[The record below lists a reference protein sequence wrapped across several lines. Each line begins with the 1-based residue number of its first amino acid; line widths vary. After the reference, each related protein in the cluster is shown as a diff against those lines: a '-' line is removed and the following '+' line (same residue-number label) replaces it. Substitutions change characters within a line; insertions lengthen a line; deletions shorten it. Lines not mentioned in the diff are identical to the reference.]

1 MSTMLPGMSGH
12 RFFMIARFHT
22 LRQHWDVNDI
32 NLALFEY
39 DQPLIGRLGEPD
51 GVSYG

>member
-12 RFFMIARFHT
+12 RFFMITRLRT
-22 LRQHWDVNDI
+22 VRQHWDVNDI
-32 NLALFEY
+32 NLVFLEY